1 MPHSAAMRRTTMKY
15 ALLIYGD
22 EQVWETLDE
31 AAMREVYAAHEAY
44 GKAMSEAGVLRGG
57 EELAPSH
64 TASSLR
70 FANGKAS
77 LVDGPFAEAREQPG
91 GFYLIEV
98 DTLDEALDWA
108 RKMPGMSEGSVEV
121 RPLGMSAAP

>member
-1 MPHSAAMRRTTMKY
+1 MKY

-22 EQVWETLDE
+22 ESAWANMDE
-31 AAMREVYAAHEAY
+31 AVMRACYAEHEAY
-44 GKAMSEAGVLRGG
+44 GRALSEAGVMLGG

-70 FANGKAS
+70 FANGKVS
-77 LVDGPFAEAREQPG
+77 LHDGPFAEAREQLG

-98 DTLDEALDWA
+98 DTLDEALEWA
-108 RKMPGMSEGSVEV
+108 RKMPGMSEGTVEV
-121 RPLGMSAAP
+121 RPLGMAGKD

>member
-1 MPHSAAMRRTTMKY
+1 MKY

-22 EQVWETLDE
+22 EKIWEGMDE
-31 AAMREVYAAHEAY
+31 AAMRACYAEHEAY
-44 GKAMSEAGVLRGG
+44 GQAMTEAGVLRGG

-64 TASSLR
+64 TASTLR

-77 LVDGPFAEAREQPG
+77 LHDGPFAEAREQLG

-98 DTLDEALDWA
+98 DTLDEAIEWA
-108 RKMPGMSEGSVEV
+108 RKMPAMSEGTVEV
-121 RPLGMSAAP
+121 RPLGMSAGP

>member
-1 MPHSAAMRRTTMKY
+1 MKY

-22 EQVWETLDE
+22 ESAWTNMDE

-44 GKAMSEAGVLRGG
+44 GKALSEAGVLRGG

-64 TASSLR
+64 TATSLR

-77 LVDGPFAEAREQPG
+77 LHDGPFAEAREQLG

-98 DTLDEALDWA
+98 DTLDQALEWA
-108 RKMPGMSEGSVEV
+108 RRMPGMSEGTVEV
-121 RPLGMSAAP
+121 RPLGMAAME

>member
-1 MPHSAAMRRTTMKY
+1 MKY

-22 EQVWETLDE
+22 ESVWANMDE
-31 AAMREVYAAHEAY
+31 AVMREVYAAHEAY
-44 GKAMSEAGVLRGG
+44 GKALTEAGVLRGG

-64 TASSLR
+64 TATSLR

-77 LVDGPFAEAREQPG
+77 LHDGPFAEAREQLG

-98 DTLDEALDWA
+98 ETLDEAIEWA
-108 RKMPGMSEGSVEV
+108 RRMPAMSEGTVEV
-121 RPLGMSAAP
+121 RPLGMAAMD

>member
-1 MPHSAAMRRTTMKY
+1 MKY

-22 EQVWETLDE
+22 ESTWADMDE

-44 GKAMSEAGVLRGG
+44 GKAMTEAGVLRGG

-64 TASSLR
+64 SATSLR
-70 FANGKAS
+70 FANGKPT
-77 LVDGPFAEAREQPG
+77 LHDGPFAEAREQLG

-108 RKMPGMSEGSVEV
+108 RKMPAMSSGTVEV
-121 RPLGMSAAP
+121 RPLGMASAG